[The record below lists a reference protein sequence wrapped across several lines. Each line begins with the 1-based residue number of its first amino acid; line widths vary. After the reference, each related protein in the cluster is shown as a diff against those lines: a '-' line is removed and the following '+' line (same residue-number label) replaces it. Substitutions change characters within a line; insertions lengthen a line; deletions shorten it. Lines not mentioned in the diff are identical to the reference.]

1 MQQDDLFNSNNLDFQ
16 FNNNHNQKA
25 KKKTQWLSHSAFE
38 ELNRCPRCFWLSYRE
53 KIKLPEGIQSRLAN
67 RFDTIL
73 KKYFDSYR
81 QKEKLPPLIEGK
93 IKGKLEKPLK
103 EIYYYKYSDEYGFYG
118 KLDECIVEDEFH
130 IPVDFKT
137 ASSDPREK
145 ETLSAYQ
152 NQIDEYLFLLEE
164 NGKKV
169 ANFGYL
175 IYFYPEMSIEL
186 SNGFPMIVHI
196 VKLERKS
203 KDIKKRIEKAI
214 SLLKGPIPDSAE
226 DCVYCRWYHKV
237 SRYMR

>member
-1 MQQDDLFNSNNLDFQ
+1 MSSQQDLFSTNFTE
-16 FNNNHNQKA
+16 KKIE
-25 KKKTQWLSHSAFE
+25 KKKIKWLSHSAIE
-38 ELNRCPRCFWLSYRE
+38 ELNRCPRCFWLSQ
-53 KIKLPEGIQSRLAN
+53 KQGIKQPEGIQSRLAN

-81 QKEKLPPLIEGK
+81 QKNQLPPLIKEK
-93 IKGKLEKPLK
+93 INGTLK
-103 EIYYYKYSDEYGFYG
+103 NPFKEAYFYKYNEEFGFYG
-118 KLDECIVEDEFH
+118 KLDECLINENGEH

-164 NGKKV
+164 NHLKI

-175 IYFYPEMSIEL
+175 IYFFPEMSIEL

-196 VKLERKS
+196 VKIERKV
-203 KDIKKRIEKAI
+203 KDIRKRIEKAI
-214 SLLKGPIPDSAE
+214 EILQGKIPNPSPNCNFCNWFE
-226 DCVYCRWYHKV
+226 KV
-237 SRYMR
+237 KKYF